1 MDIVSLGVIALVIL
15 AGIYFKWMWLLGIGL
30 FLLIAYLIAAG
41 APKKKAPSGGK
52 VKLRPI
58 IVKRKY
64 DAESIY
70 PKKMTIYA
78 TSSSPPDWWEAA
90 LNTFGQFIGRLIGG
104 KKD

>member
-15 AGIYFKWMWLLGIGL
+15 AGIYLKWMWLLGIGV
-30 FLLIAYLIAAG
+30 FLLIAYLVAAST
-41 APKKKAPSGGK
+41 PKKKAPSGGK

-78 TSSSPPDWWEAA
+78 TDFSPPDWWEAA
-90 LNTFGQFIGRLIGG
+90 LNTFGKFIGKLMG